1 MKKVKKILIVAGDPN
16 SINSEIIFK
25 SWLKLNNSIKKKI
38 YVIANYELIQE
49 QFSELNY
56 SLRLKNVD
64 NLNITGESNELKIIN
79 VGLKFNKVFSVEKK
93 NASSYVLNCLDF
105 AHKLA
110 LNDDVLGLINCAID
124 KSLFSK
130 KNIGVTEYL
139 ATKCGLNNKSEVMMI
154 KNNQLA
160 VCPITTHLDL
170 KNVSQNIKSKTI
182 ITKIKTIQKSLKKLF
197 KKKPK
202 IGVLGLNP
210 HNGELKKN
218 TEEITEII
226 PAIKYLKNLG
236 FNINGPLAADSVFIN
251 DYKNYD
257 IIVGMY
263 HDQVLTPFKTL
274 FKFNAINITL
284 GLKYLRVSP
293 DHGTAI
299 DIIRKNKANPE
310 SLLKCIYFINKF
322 NK

>member
-1 MKKVKKILIVAGDPN
+1 MKKIKKILIVAGDPN

-38 YVIANYELIQE
+38 YIIANYELIQE

-93 NASSYVLNCLDF
+93 NASPYVLNCLDL

-124 KSLFSK
+124 KSLLSK

-154 KNNQLA
+154 KNDQLA

-182 ITKIKTIQKSLKKLF
+182 ITKIKTIQKSLKKMV

-274 FKFNAINITL
+274 FKFDAINITL
-284 GLKYLRVSP
+284 GLKYFRASP
-293 DHGTAI
+293 DHGVAKN
-299 DIIRKNKANPE
+299 IIKKDKADPE
-310 SLLKCIYFINKF
+310 SLIKAIKYIN
-322 NK
+322 NL

>member
-38 YVIANYELIQE
+38 YVIANYDLIQE

-56 SLRLKNVD
+56 SLRLKSVD

-93 NASSYVLNCLDF
+93 NASSYVLNCLDL

-182 ITKIKTIQKSLKKLF
+182 ITKIKTIQKSLKKMV

-274 FKFNAINITL
+274 FKFDAINITL
-284 GLKYLRVSP
+284 GLKYFRASP
-293 DHGTAI
+293 DHGVAKN
-299 DIIRKNKANPE
+299 IIKKNKADPE
-310 SLLKCIYFINKF
+310 SLIKAIKYIN
-322 NK
+322 NL

>member
-38 YVIANYELIQE
+38 YVIANYDLIQE

-56 SLRLKNVD
+56 SLRLKKVG

-79 VGLKFNKVFSVEKK
+79 VGLKFHKVFSVEKK
-93 NASSYVLNCLDF
+93 NASSYVLNCLDL

-124 KSLFSK
+124 KSLLSK

-139 ATKCGLNNKSEVMMI
+139 ATKCGLSNKSEVMMI
-154 KNNQLA
+154 KNDQLA
-160 VCPITTHLDL
+160 VCPITTHLDI

-274 FKFNAINITL
+274 FKFDAINITL
-284 GLKYLRVSP
+284 GLKYFRASP
-293 DHGTAI
+293 DHGVAKN
-299 DIIRKNKANPE
+299 IIKKNKADPE
-310 SLLKCIYFINKF
+310 SLIKAIKYIN
-322 NK
+322 NL

>member
-38 YVIANYELIQE
+38 YVIANYDLIQE

-56 SLRLKNVD
+56 SLRLKSVD

-79 VGLKFNKVFSVEKK
+79 VGLKFNKVFSVKKK
-93 NASSYVLNCLDF
+93 NASSYVLNCLDL

-182 ITKIKTIQKSLKKLF
+182 ITKIKTIQKSQKKLD
-197 KKKPK
+197 KKNPK

-218 TEEITEII
+218 TEEIKEII

-274 FKFNAINITL
+274 FKFDAINITL
-284 GLKYLRVSP
+284 GLKYFRASP
-293 DHGTAI
+293 DHGVAKN
-299 DIIRKNKANPE
+299 IIKKNKADPE
-310 SLLKCIYFINKF
+310 SLIKAIKYIN
-322 NK
+322 NL

>member
-1 MKKVKKILIVAGDPN
+1 MKKIKKILIVAGDPN

-38 YVIANYELIQE
+38 YVIANYDLIQE

-56 SLRLKNVD
+56 SLRLKKVG

-79 VGLKFNKVFSVEKK
+79 VGLKFHKVFSVEKK
-93 NASSYVLNCLDF
+93 NASSYVLNCLDL

-124 KSLFSK
+124 KSLLSK

-154 KNNQLA
+154 KNDQLA
-160 VCPITTHLDL
+160 VCPITTHLDI

-182 ITKIKTIQKSLKKLF
+182 ITKIKTIQKSQKKLD
-197 KKKPK
+197 KKNPK

-218 TEEITEII
+218 TEEIKEII

-274 FKFNAINITL
+274 FKFDAINITL
-284 GLKYLRVSP
+284 GLKYFRASP
-293 DHGTAI
+293 DHGVAKN
-299 DIIRKNKANPE
+299 IIKKNKADPE
-310 SLLKCIYFINKF
+310 SLIKAIKYIN
-322 NK
+322 NL

>member
-38 YVIANYELIQE
+38 YVIANYDLIQE

-56 SLRLKNVD
+56 SLRLKSVD

-93 NASSYVLNCLDF
+93 NASSYVLNCLDL

-154 KNNQLA
+154 KNNHLA

-182 ITKIKTIQKSLKKLF
+182 ITKIKTIQKSQIKLV

-274 FKFNAINITL
+274 FKFDAINITL
-284 GLKYLRVSP
+284 GLKYFRASP
-293 DHGTAI
+293 DHGVAKN
-299 DIIRKNKANPE
+299 IIKKNKADPE
-310 SLLKCIYFINKF
+310 SLIKAIKYIN
-322 NK
+322 NL

>member
-38 YVIANYELIQE
+38 YVIANYDLIKE
-49 QFSELNY
+49 QFNELNY

-79 VGLKFNKVFSVEKK
+79 VGLKFHKVFSVEKK

-139 ATKCGLNNKSEVMMI
+139 ATKCGLSNKSEVMMI
-154 KNNQLA
+154 KNDQLA
-160 VCPITTHLDL
+160 VCPITTHLDI

-210 HNGELKKN
+210 HNGELKKK

-274 FKFNAINITL
+274 FKFDAINITL
-284 GLKYLRVSP
+284 GLKYFRASP
-293 DHGTAI
+293 DHGVAKNIIKKDKADPVSLIKAI
-299 DIIRKNKANPE
+299 KYVNN
-310 SLLKCIYFINKF
+310 L
-322 NK
+322 

>member
-38 YVIANYELIQE
+38 YVIANYDLIQE

-56 SLRLKNVD
+56 SLRLKKVG

-93 NASSYVLNCLDF
+93 NASSYVLNCLDL

-124 KSLFSK
+124 KSLLSK

-154 KNNQLA
+154 KNDQLA
-160 VCPITTHLDL
+160 VCPITTHLDI

-274 FKFNAINITL
+274 FKFDAINITL
-284 GLKYLRVSP
+284 GLKYFRASP
-293 DHGTAI
+293 DHGVAKN
-299 DIIRKNKANPE
+299 IIKKDKADPE
-310 SLLKCIYFINKF
+310 SLIKAIKYIN
-322 NK
+322 NL

>member
-38 YVIANYELIQE
+38 YVIANYDLIQE

-56 SLRLKNVD
+56 SLRLKSVD
-64 NLNITGESNELKIIN
+64 NLNIAGESNELKIIN
-79 VGLKFNKVFSVEKK
+79 VGLKFNKVFSVKKK
-93 NASSYVLNCLDF
+93 NASSYVLNCLDL

-160 VCPITTHLDL
+160 VCPITTHLDI

-274 FKFNAINITL
+274 FKFDAINITL
-284 GLKYLRVSP
+284 GLKYFRASP
-293 DHGTAI
+293 DHGVAKN
-299 DIIRKNKANPE
+299 IIKKNKADPE
-310 SLLKCIYFINKF
+310 SLIKAIKYIN
-322 NK
+322 NL

>member
-38 YVIANYELIQE
+38 YVIANYDLIQE

-56 SLRLKNVD
+56 SLRLKKVG

-79 VGLKFNKVFSVEKK
+79 VGLKFHKVFSVEKK
-93 NASSYVLNCLDF
+93 NASSYVLNCLDL

-124 KSLFSK
+124 KSLLSK

-154 KNNQLA
+154 KNDQLA
-160 VCPITTHLDL
+160 VCPITTHLDI

-210 HNGELKKN
+210 HNGELKKK

-274 FKFNAINITL
+274 FKFDAINITL
-284 GLKYLRVSP
+284 GLKYFRASP
-293 DHGTAI
+293 DHGVAKN
-299 DIIRKNKANPE
+299 IIKKNKADPE
-310 SLLKCIYFINKF
+310 SLIKAIKYIN
-322 NK
+322 NL

>member
-1 MKKVKKILIVAGDPN
+1 MKKIKKILIVAGDPN

-93 NASSYVLNCLDF
+93 NASPYVLNCLDL

-154 KNNQLA
+154 KNDQLA

-182 ITKIKTIQKSLKKLF
+182 ITKIKTIQKSLKKMV

-274 FKFNAINITL
+274 FKFDAINITL
-284 GLKYLRVSP
+284 GLKYFRASP
-293 DHGTAI
+293 DHGVAKN
-299 DIIRKNKANPE
+299 IIKKDKADPE
-310 SLLKCIYFINKF
+310 SLIKAIKYIN
-322 NK
+322 NL

>member
-38 YVIANYELIQE
+38 YVIANYNLIKE
-49 QFSELNY
+49 QFNELNY

-139 ATKCGLNNKSEVMMI
+139 ATKCGLSNKSEVMMI
-154 KNNQLA
+154 KNDQLA
-160 VCPITTHLDL
+160 VCPITTHLDI

-182 ITKIKTIQKSLKKLF
+182 ITKIKTIQKSLKKMV

-274 FKFNAINITL
+274 FKFDAINITL
-284 GLKYLRVSP
+284 GLKYFRASP
-293 DHGTAI
+293 DHGVAKNIIKNDKADPGSLIKAI
-299 DIIRKNKANPE
+299 K
-310 SLLKCIYFINKF
+310 YIN
-322 NK
+322 NL

>member
-38 YVIANYELIQE
+38 YVIANYDLIQE

-56 SLRLKNVD
+56 SLRLKKVG

-79 VGLKFNKVFSVEKK
+79 VGLKFHKVFSVEKK
-93 NASSYVLNCLDF
+93 NASSYVLNCLDL

-124 KSLFSK
+124 KSLLSK

-154 KNNQLA
+154 KNDQLA
-160 VCPITTHLDL
+160 VCPITTHLDI

-274 FKFNAINITL
+274 FKFDAINITL
-284 GLKYLRVSP
+284 GLKYFRASP
-293 DHGTAI
+293 DHGVAKNIIKKDKADPVSLIKAI
-299 DIIRKNKANPE
+299 KYVNN
-310 SLLKCIYFINKF
+310 L
-322 NK
+322 